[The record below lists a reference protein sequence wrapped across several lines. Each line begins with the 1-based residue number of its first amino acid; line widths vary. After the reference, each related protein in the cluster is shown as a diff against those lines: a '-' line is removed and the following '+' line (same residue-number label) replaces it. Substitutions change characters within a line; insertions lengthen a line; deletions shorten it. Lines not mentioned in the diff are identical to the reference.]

1 MQGMCYPL
9 TRLLHIEKRSV
20 NVAIAAARENRSPR
34 LPLANPF
41 GVKIARRFRRGCGA
55 WRAIRFR
62 AKRVERQQARVLE
75 MGNAGTKFPIRDI
88 AQGDFT

>member
-34 LPLANPF
+34 LPIANPF
-41 GVKIARRFRRGCGA
+41 GVKMHSDEDRMRRMESNPLPCETG
-55 WRAIRFR
+55 
-62 AKRVERQQARVLE
+62 
-75 MGNAGTKFPIRDI
+75 
-88 AQGDFT
+88 